1 MRFLSTFFASL
12 LAFFVA
18 FGLFFIVTI
27 AIIASSSSEPE
38 PYIQDDTVLKIDLN
52 GTLSMTADQDPFEAL
67 FNEGDIPLSIESLTD
82 VLEKAAV
89 DERISGVWL
98 ETEFI
103 GGSWVALEEAHRL
116 LTQFKE
122 ESGKFVLASTTDLGF
137 DEKGYYLASTAE
149 TIYAPSQAY
158 FEFNGFVMQL
168 SYYQELLD
176 KIGVEPEIFR
186 VGKYKSAVEQWLTD
200 EISPADREQ
209 REALLAQVK
218 SEFLSKVSLKT
229 GLSEAELDDL
239 MDELYTGSMVDG
251 HAAGLID
258 ELAFPDEIRKAVA
271 EAAGVD
277 EVDDLELVDF
287 GRYAKV
293 GRDEAGLQEN
303 TSDNELAVVYA
314 SGAIMPSIPSD
325 FPFESDDAITFE
337 ALNEILNELEDD
349 EDVKGAILFIES
361 PGGSASTSELI
372 WNRLKAF
379 SETKPLYTYMG
390 SVAASGGYYIAAG
403 TQKIYASPNT
413 ITGSIGIF
421 RTMFNAEELMND
433 RLGITLS
440 EVQTDPH
447 ADILMM
453 TRPLTSAERRALQNA
468 TNQGYERFLEVVAE
482 SRNMTRDEVHA
493 LAQGRVWPGS
503 MALEAGLVDGLGT
516 LDDALAALAE
526 EAEIEDYVTERY
538 PAPKDP
544 IEELFGTS
552 SQMMAQWSIQW
563 LPQPLKEVLN
573 QPMMKDPKA
582 MSRQTW
588 ALSPVV
594 IDIQ

>member
-27 AIIASSSSEPE
+27 AIVASSSSEPE

-137 DEKGYYLASTAE
+137 DEKGYYLASTADS
-149 TIYAPSQAY
+149 IYAPSQAY

-229 GLSEAELDDL
+229 GLSEAELDNL

-277 EVDDLELVDF
+277 EVDDLEIVDF

-303 TSDNELAVVYA
+303 SSDNELAVVYA

-337 ALNEILNELEDD
+337 ALNETLNELESDD
-349 EDVKGAILFIES
+349 DVKGAILFIES

-379 SETKPLYTYMG
+379 SETKPIYTYMG

-447 ADILMM
+447 ADILTM
-453 TRPLTSAERRALQNA
+453 TRPLTAAERRALQNA

-482 SRNMTRDEVHA
+482 SRNMTRDEVHE

-526 EAEIEDYVTERY
+526 EAEIQDYVTERY

-588 ALSPVV
+588 ALSPVK

>member
-18 FGLFFIVTI
+18 FGLILILTI
-27 AIIASSSSEPE
+27 AIVASSSSEPE
-38 PYIQDDTVLKIDLN
+38 PYIQENTVLKIDLS
-52 GTLSMTADQDPFEAL
+52 GTLSMRADQDPFEAL
-67 FNEGDIPLSIESLTD
+67 FNKGDIPLSIESLAN

-116 LTQFKE
+116 LTKFKE

-149 TIYAPSQAY
+149 TIYAPSQTY

-229 GLSEAELDDL
+229 GLSVAELDDL
-239 MDELYTGSMVDG
+239 MDDLYTGSMVDG

-258 ELAFPDEIRKAVA
+258 ELAFPNEIRVAVA
-271 EAAGVD
+271 EAAGIE
-277 EVDDLELVDF
+277 EVDDLELVEF

-293 GRDEAGLQEN
+293 SRREAGVQEN
-303 TSDNELAVVYA
+303 TSNNELAVVYA

-325 FPFESDDAITFE
+325 FPFESDDAITFA
-337 ALNEILNELEDD
+337 ALNKTLDELEKDD
-349 EDVKGAILFIES
+349 DVKGVMLFIES

-372 WNRLKAF
+372 WNRLKTF
-379 SETKPLYTYMG
+379 SETKPIYTYMG

-447 ADILMM
+447 ADILTM
-453 TRPLTSAERRALQNA
+453 TRPLTAGERRALQNA

-482 SRNMTRDEVHA
+482 SRNMARDEVHA

-503 MALEAGLVDGLGT
+503 LALEAGLVDGLGT
-516 LDDALAALAE
+516 LDDALGALAE
-526 EAEIEDYVTERY
+526 EAGLEDYVIERY

-544 IEELFGTS
+544 IEELLGTS

-563 LPQPLKEVLN
+563 LPEPLQEVLN
-573 QPMMKDPKA
+573 QPMMGDPKA

-588 ALSPVV
+588 ALSPVK